1 MLRVRWVFESLLKM
15 NESAGRL
22 DQAFEIIRIT
32 RFRFQPKL
40 LENVMSFVITLCVPA
55 MEKRA
60 VKGVVCNVC
69 QVQIDIVTTQFGH
82 KLRNPLAFIHG
93 ALNLLVAQR
102 MSKPATICSSE
113 GHPHPPPLPGEGE
126 ATPAARGPVQ
136 SK

>member
-22 DQAFEIIRIT
+22 DQAFEVIRIT

-60 VKGVVCNVC
+60 VKGVLCNVC
-69 QVQIDIVTTQFGH
+69 QVEIDIVTTQFGH
-82 KLRNPLAFIHG
+82 KLRNPLAFVHE

-102 MSKPATICSSE
+102 MSKPATISSSE
-113 GHPHPPPLPGEGE
+113 GHPHALPLPGEGE
-126 ATPAARGPVQ
+126 ATPVARGPVQ
-136 SK
+136 

>member
-22 DQAFEIIRIT
+22 DQAFEVIRIT

-60 VKGVVCNVC
+60 VKGVLCNVC
-69 QVQIDIVTTQFGH
+69 QVEIDIVTTQFGH
-82 KLRNPLAFIHG
+82 KLRNPLAFVHV

-102 MSKPATICSSE
+102 MSKPATISSSE
-113 GHPHPPPLPGEGE
+113 GHPHALPLPGEGE
-126 ATPAARGPVQ
+126 ATPVARGPVQ
-136 SK
+136 

>member
-1 MLRVRWVFESLLKM
+1 M
-15 NESAGRL
+15 
-22 DQAFEIIRIT
+22 
-32 RFRFQPKL
+32 
-40 LENVMSFVITLCVPA
+40 
-55 MEKRA
+55 
-60 VKGVVCNVC
+60 VCDVC

-102 MSKPATICSSE
+102 MSKPGTICSSE